1 MLMAVGLQMEQWEVT
16 QLSNVMNTSIK
27 TTPQER
33 KLGFRVLFLGMFA
46 IGTGQ
51 TLFIAVLPPY
61 ARGLGLTEVQV
72 GFIFSLSALGWM
84 LMSPFWGKKS
94 DYLGRKSII
103 ILGLIIYS
111 ITTILMGVEFRL
123 NELGVINLSTLFGLL
138 ILTRGCYGFLGS
150 GAHSA
155 SMAYVADRTT
165 EQERSGV
172 MAVMGSAFAISGIV
186 GPGLASAAVLLGPLV
201 PYFLFGGI
209 TGFIALLIFIYLPE
223 KTKPIRP
230 AKVHEARL
238 TPFDS
243 RVISFALMGLCI
255 SQTSAVVMQI
265 LSLYLQDKF
274 NYSNT
279 EASVYTGTMLIFT
292 GIATLIV
299 QLGIIRRISPTPSIL
314 LRLGSIATI
323 MSLFL
328 IIISNGLYLTG
339 LAMAVYGVGGALMGP
354 GLFTGLSLAVGK
366 DEQGA
371 AAGIL
376 VSSYAAGFLI
386 NPLTGMQLFI
396 WNSNSPYYLAIVLMF
411 ICLGIAIFDKRLN
424 KVVEYDENA
433 EFTNPNS

>member
-1 MLMAVGLQMEQWEVT
+1 M
-16 QLSNVMNTSIK
+16 STSIK
-27 TTPQER
+27 TSPKER
-33 KLGFRVLFLGMFA
+33 KLGFRILFLGMFA

-61 ARGLGLTEVQV
+61 ARGLGLSEVQV

-84 LMSPFWGKKS
+84 LMSPYWGRKS
-94 DYLGRKSII
+94 DFIGRKSII
-103 ILGLIIYS
+103 ILGLIIYAF
-111 ITTILMGVEFRL
+111 TTILMGLEFRL
-123 NELGVINLSTLFGLL
+123 MESGYINLSTLFGLL

-165 EQERSGV
+165 EKERSGI
-172 MAVMGSAFAISGIV
+172 MAVISGIV
-186 GPGLASAAVLLGPLV
+186 GPGLASVAVMLGPLV
-201 PYFLFGGI
+201 PYFLFGSI
-209 TGFIALLIFIYLPE
+209 TGFIALLIFIFLPE

-230 AKVHEARL
+230 AKVHEVRL
-238 TPFDS
+238 TPYDS
-243 RVISFALMGLCI
+243 RVIAFALMGLCI

-274 NYSNT
+274 GYNNT
-279 EASVYTGTMLIFT
+279 EASVYTGSMLIFT

-299 QLGIIRRISPTPSIL
+299 HLGIIRKISPTPAIL

-323 MSLFL
+323 ISLML
-328 IIISNGLYLTG
+328 IIASNNLYLMG
-339 LAMAVYGVGGALMGP
+339 FAMAIYGIGGALMGP

-386 NPLTGMQLFI
+386 NPLTGMQLFTI
-396 WNSNSPYYLAIVLMF
+396 NVNFPYYLAIVLMF
-411 ICLGIAIFDKRLN
+411 VCLLIALFDKRLN
-424 KVVEYDENA
+424 RVVEYDDSVDFQSHNG
-433 EFTNPNS
+433 

>member
-1 MLMAVGLQMEQWEVT
+1 MK
-16 QLSNVMNTSIK
+16 TSIK
-27 TTPQER
+27 TSPQER
-33 KLGFRVLFLGMFA
+33 KLGFRILFLAMFA

-61 ARGLGLTEVQV
+61 ARGLGLSEVQV

-84 LMSPFWGKKS
+84 VMSPFWGKKS
-94 DYLGRKSII
+94 DFIGRKSII
-103 ILGLIIYS
+103 ILGLVVYALA
-111 ITTILMGVEFRL
+111 TILMGIEFRL
-123 NELGVINLSTLFGLL
+123 NELGYINLTTLFGLL

-165 EQERSGV
+165 EKERSGV

-186 GPGLASAAVLLGPLV
+186 GPGLASVAVLLGPLV
-201 PYFLFGGI
+201 PYFLFGGF
-209 TGFIALLIFIYLPE
+209 TAFIPLLIFIYLPE

-238 TPFDS
+238 TAFDK
-243 RVISFALMGLCI
+243 RIVAFALMGLCV

-274 NYSNT
+274 GYSNT
-279 EASVYTGTMLIFT
+279 EASVNTGSMLIFT
-292 GIATLIV
+292 GIATLVV
-299 QLGIIRRISPTPSIL
+299 QLGIVRRISPTPAIL
-314 LRLGSIATI
+314 LRLGAIATI
-323 MSLFL
+323 ISLLL
-328 IIISNGLYLTG
+328 IVASNNLYLMAI
-339 LAMAVYGVGGALMGP
+339 AMATYGIGGALMGP

-386 NPLTGMQLFI
+386 NPLTGMQLFT
-396 WNSNSPYYLAIVLMF
+396 WDVNSPYYLAIILMF
-411 ICLGIAIFDKRLN
+411 ICLLIALFDKRLN
-424 KVVEYDENA
+424 KAVSYEENVD
-433 EFTNPNS
+433 FQSPNS

>member
-1 MLMAVGLQMEQWEVT
+1 
-16 QLSNVMNTSIK
+16 
-27 TTPQER
+27 
-33 KLGFRVLFLGMFA
+33 
-46 IGTGQ
+46 
-51 TLFIAVLPPY
+51 
-61 ARGLGLTEVQV
+61 
-72 GFIFSLSALGWM
+72 
-84 LMSPFWGKKS
+84 
-94 DYLGRKSII
+94 
-103 ILGLIIYS
+103 
-111 ITTILMGVEFRL
+111 L
-123 NELGVINLSTLFGLL
+123 NELGYINLSTLFGLL
-138 ILTRGCYGFLGS
+138 IFTRGCYGFLGS

-165 EQERSGV
+165 EKERSGV

-186 GPGLASAAVLLGPLV
+186 GPGLASAAVMLGPLV
-201 PYFLFGGI
+201 PYFLFGFI
-209 TGFIALLIFIYLPE
+209 TALIALLIFIFLPE

-238 TPFDS
+238 TPYDT
-243 RVISFALMGLCI
+243 RVITFALMGLCI

-274 NYSNT
+274 GYSNT
-279 EASVYTGTMLIFT
+279 EASVYTGSMLIFT

-299 QLGIIRRISPTPSIL
+299 QLGIIKNISPTPSIL

-323 MSLFL
+323 ISLIL
-328 IIISNGLYLTG
+328 IVASKDLYLMG
-339 LAMAVYGVGGALMGP
+339 FAMAIYGVGGALMGP

-396 WNSNSPYYLAIVLMF
+396 INVNFPYYLGIALMF
-411 ICLGIAIFDKRLN
+411 ICLLIAFFDKRLN
-424 KVVEYDENA
+424 RVVEYEDNVD
-433 EFTNPNS
+433 FQSHNG